1 MYIVIIILIIDNG
14 EIIDI
19 DIEKF
24 EYIYTYIYNYI
35 KWYNTPGI
43 G

>member
-24 EYIYTYIYNYI
+24 EYIYTYI
-35 KWYNTPGI
+35 
-43 G
+43 